1 MFGQPDAPAH
11 VVDANY
17 DPGRHVIDVKLNTGV
32 VFPLNP
38 ADVPAL
44 RKADAFGLEIIFVR
58 YRSGISIGRMGLDVD
73 LKKQVKQWSKLQC
86 QGARHESTQDLRN
99 LHPQL

>member
-1 MFGQPDAPAH
+1 MKGIALALLMIGPFALVIVLYAFIKGWRSVFRQRARLVFGQPDAPAH

-44 RKADAFGLEIIFVR
+44 EKG
-58 YRSGISIGRMGLDVD
+58 
-73 LKKQVKQWSKLQC
+73 
-86 QGARHESTQDLRN
+86 
-99 LHPQL
+99 